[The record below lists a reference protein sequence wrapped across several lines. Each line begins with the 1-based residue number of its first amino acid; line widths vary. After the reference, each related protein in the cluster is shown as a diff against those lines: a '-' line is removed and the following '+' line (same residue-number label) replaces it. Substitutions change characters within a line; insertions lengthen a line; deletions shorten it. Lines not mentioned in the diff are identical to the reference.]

1 MEVPLR
7 PMGREEIQKLE
18 AVLLIGTV
26 SRQDVI
32 EKMRSADPKDRITWI
47 DSLAVA
53 AGALARE
60 KAGMTV
66 ARIADELGRGEQTIR
81 SHLTGKTEAG
91 KLVRETYE
99 MLVKGEK
106 VLPFLVKEAEVAP
119 TPPTE
124 EIEKLKAE
132 LEEERKAKAELQ
144 SKLEKELKEKAE
156 LQEKLAK
163 LQSKI
168 ENVARA
174 LEEAIN
180 QLKV

>member
-1 MEVPLR
+1 MSEIEVPLR
-7 PMGREEIQKLE
+7 PIGREDIQKLE

-26 SRQDVI
+26 SRSDVI
-32 EKMRSADPKDRITWI
+32 EKMRSADPRDRITWI

-66 ARIADELGRGEQTIR
+66 PRIADELGRGEQTVR

-99 MLVKGEK
+99 MLLKGEK
-106 VLPFLVKEAEVAP
+106 VLPFLVKEAEAVSAP
-119 TPPTE
+119 SAPSAE

-144 SKLEKELKEKAE
+144 SKLEQ
-156 LQEKLAK
+156 LQDKL
-163 LQSKI
+163 
-168 ENVARA
+168 ENAVKS
-174 LEEAIN
+174 LESLLN
-180 QLKV
+180 QLKA